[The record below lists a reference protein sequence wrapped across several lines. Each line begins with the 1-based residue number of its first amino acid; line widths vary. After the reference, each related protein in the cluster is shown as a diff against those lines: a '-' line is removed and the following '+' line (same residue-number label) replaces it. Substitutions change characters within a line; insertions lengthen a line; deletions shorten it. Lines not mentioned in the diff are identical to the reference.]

1 MSVPDAVIFRPALDS
16 GQLTYGAVRKLQEEE
31 QLRALQRR
39 LGKFFISQVAELASR
54 SFAVWRGF
62 VVFSEIFGVGYRGS
76 LGVWHSG
83 ALCADPLRRRESIG
97 DEKMAGC
104 S

>member
-39 LGKFFISQVAELASR
+39 FGKFFISQVAELAKPEGNPSVCISPQMWIESDSVLVR
-54 SFAVWRGF
+54 KVRRITH
-62 VVFSEIFGVGYRGS
+62 VT
-76 LGVWHSG
+76 LTHSC
-83 ALCADPLRRRESIG
+83 LTRPCPWD
-97 DEKMAGC
+97 
-104 S
+104 